1 MIHMQVQQLTMIRTP
16 LYAMV
21 VVSKAILIH
30 SLCTRKVVTTVRL
43 STSQRNFLLQAT
55 QRYAAAIEKAEPYLL
70 SRQLSVDEAKV
81 FHLGVVED
89 PLPGHEPYKG
99 RLAIPYITPSG
110 VVDIRFRA
118 LGNDDPKYMGL
129 VGAKTTMFNTQACF
143 VADKYIC
150 VTEGEFDCIMMS
162 SKTVHPTVGIPGA
175 NNWKPHYAKI
185 LDDFDIVIVLA
196 DGDAAG
202 LEFGKKIS
210 RELGN
215 VNIVSMPEGEDVNSM
230 MIRQGSDWVDE
241 RIRECIA
248 AG

>member
-1 MIHMQVQQLTMIRTP
+1 VII
-16 LYAMV
+16 
-21 VVSKAILIH
+21 
-30 SLCTRKVVTTVRL
+30 VRL
-43 STSQRNFLLQAT
+43 SSLQRQFLLQAT
-55 QRYAAAIEKAEPYLL
+55 QRYASKIELARDYLL
-70 SRQLSVDEAKV
+70 SRHLSVEEANT

-89 PLPGHEPYKG
+89 PLPGHEAYKG

-118 LGNDDPKYMGL
+118 MGNEDPKYMGL

-162 SKTVHPTVGIPGA
+162 VKTMHPTIGIPGA

-185 LDDFDIVIVLA
+185 LDDFDVVIVLA
-196 DGDAAG
+196 DGDPAG

-215 VNIVSMPEGEDVNSM
+215 VNIISMPDGEDVNSM
-230 MIRQGSDWVDE
+230 MIKMGSEWLDG
-241 RIRECIA
+241 RIKECVTP
-248 AG
+248 GQ

>member
-1 MIHMQVQQLTMIRTP
+1 
-16 LYAMV
+16 
-21 VVSKAILIH
+21 
-30 SLCTRKVVTTVRL
+30 VRL
-43 STSQRNFLLQAT
+43 SSSQKNFLLQAT
-55 QRYAAAIEKAEPYLL
+55 QRYAAKIELAEEYLL
-70 SRQLSVDEAKV
+70 SRQLSVEEARV

-89 PLPGHEPYKG
+89 PLPGHEAYIG

-118 LGNDDPKYMGL
+118 MHNEDPKYMGL

-162 SKTVHPTVGIPGA
+162 VKTMHPTIGIPGA

-185 LDDFDIVIVLA
+185 LDDFDTVIVLA

-215 VNIVSMPEGEDVNSM
+215 VNIISMPEGEDVNSM
-230 MIRQGSDWVDE
+230 MIKKGSDWIDE

-248 AG
+248 P

>member
-1 MIHMQVQQLTMIRTP
+1 M
-16 LYAMV
+16 
-21 VVSKAILIH
+21 
-30 SLCTRKVVTTVRL
+30 
-43 STSQRNFLLQAT
+43 
-55 QRYAAAIEKAEPYLL
+55 
-70 SRQLSVDEAKV
+70 
-81 FHLGVVED
+81 VED

-162 SKTVHPTVGIPGA
+162 SKTTHPTVGIPGA

-215 VNIVSMPEGEDVNSM
+215 VNIISMPEGEDVNSM
-230 MIRQGSDWVDE
+230 MIKQGSNWVDE

>member
-1 MIHMQVQQLTMIRTP
+1 M
-16 LYAMV
+16 
-21 VVSKAILIH
+21 
-30 SLCTRKVVTTVRL
+30 RL
-43 STSQRNFLLQAT
+43 SGSQKNFLLQAT
-55 QRYAAAIEKAEPYLL
+55 QRYAAKIELATEYLL
-70 SRQLSVDEAKV
+70 SRQLSVEEANI
-81 FHLGVVED
+81 FHLGVVDD
-89 PLPGHEPYKG
+89 PLPGHDAYKG

-110 VVDIRFRA
+110 VGDIRFRA
-118 LGNDDPKYMGL
+118 MHNEDPKYMGL
-129 VGAKTTMFNTQACF
+129 VGAKTTMCNTQACF

-162 SKTVHPTVGIPGA
+162 VKTMHPTIGIPGA

-185 LDDFDIVIVLA
+185 LDDFDTVIVLA

-215 VNIVSMPEGEDVNSM
+215 VNIISMPEGEDVNSM
-230 MIRQGSDWVDE
+230 MIKTGSDWIDE

-248 AG
+248 P